1 MSLKFFE
8 HRNTFLDI
16 HTIHNIYIYTHLSKH
31 IHTEHRYTFYNLKEN
46 PRMKMKPAKQGG
58 CSKEFEYCLIPGLK
72 AVEESDPAISVTTV
86 SVHVSMSL
94 NRFT

>member
-1 MSLKFFE
+1 
-8 HRNTFLDI
+8 
-16 HTIHNIYIYTHLSKH
+16 
-31 IHTEHRYTFYNLKEN
+31 
-46 PRMKMKPAKQGG
+46 MKMKLAKQGG

-86 SVHVSMSL
+86 SVHASMSL